1 MRYFLIVVLSLLS
14 LMAMGQSQVFSGGLF
29 PEAQLTYSPKDN
41 LKLTAKIESQHVMVR
56 NSNETEADFGYSHD
70 RTDFQGFIGTSLN
83 PFISVAGGYQ
93 FRWDE
98 GGENSHR
105 SIQQIS
111 FVQKKAGYRLGHR
124 VRTDQ
129 TFLSSDSPEFRL
141 RYRFLGEIPL
151 NGERIDAGEFYL
163 IASDELISGVQSDEF
178 KLENRVVCSLGF
190 NHSSKQKFE
199 GGIDYRM
206 DSFLDGGLRQ
216 RVWLKVGWYVTL

>member
-1 MRYFLIVVLSLLS
+1 MRYSLILLLGLIS
-14 LMAMGQSQVFSGGLF
+14 LMANGQSRVFSGGLF

-41 LKLTAKIESQHVMVR
+41 LKLTAKIESQHEMVR
-56 NSNETEADFGYSHD
+56 NSNETEADFGYNHD
-70 RTDFQGFIGTSLN
+70 RTDFQGFIGTSIN
-83 PFISVAGGYQ
+83 PFVSIAGGYQ

-111 FVQKKAGYRLGHR
+111 FVQRKAGYRLGHR

-141 RYRFLGEIPL
+141 RYRFLSEIPL
-151 NGERIDAGEFYL
+151 NGQRIDAGEFYL
-163 IASDELISGVQSDEF
+163 IASDELISSIQSDEF
-178 KLENRVVCSLGF
+178 NLENRLVCSLGF
-190 NHSSKQKFE
+190 NYSGKQKFE
-199 GGIDYRM
+199 GGIDYRT

-216 RVWLKVGWYVTL
+216 RVWLKIGWFVTI